1 MSLEVITILVLAL
14 MFIIGTARNLNM
26 GVLGLVAAFGVG
38 MLGVGMTLKEI
49 LAGFPVDL
57 FLALMGLTFLFG
69 FAQQNGSID
78 LIVKWCLRLV
88 RGKVAA
94 APWIFFALSGALM
107 SIGAIFAI
115 ACVAP
120 LAIPFARKYK
130 INQLMMGMMV
140 VHGGMAGAFSPMSV
154 YGVFVNGFLAKQ
166 GLPENPIALFTAS
179 FVFNTLIAVV
189 VYLTMGGRKL
199 LGRSA
204 FSDNDGVADGS
215 PRRGSSESP
224 PATGEATHATGGGG
238 AQSGP
243 SGVAVLNRPAPAPVS
258 PELDAPEHLRATPYQ
273 ILTLAGLA
281 ALAIGTAVFGV
292 DIAVLSICIAAVLAL
307 VNPKEAKT
315 SLTNVSWSTVILVG
329 GVLTYINVLQ
339 TAGTVE
345 FTSAGIA
352 AMGLPLVAAL
362 LLCYLGGIVS
372 ALASSIGT
380 IGVAL
385 AIAGPFL
392 ATGELNPIGF
402 VAALAISATVVDV
415 SPFSTN
421 GALVLAN
428 VDAENRDK
436 FFKQMCVY
444 AGIVI
449 AVAPALAWLAVFLPF

>member
-1 MSLEVITILVLAL
+1 MSLELITIIVLAL

-38 MLGVGMTLKEI
+38 MLGVGMTLDEI
-49 LAGFPVDL
+49 MAGFPVDL

-78 LIVKWCLRLV
+78 LLVKWCLRLV

-94 APWIFFALSGALM
+94 APWIFFALSGVLM

-120 LAIPFARKYK
+120 LAIPFARRYK

-166 GLPENPIALFTAS
+166 GLPENPVALFTAS
-179 FVFNTLIAVV
+179 FLFNTFIAVV

-199 LGRSA
+199 LGRNVSSENEGGA
-204 FSDNDGVADGS
+204 SEGS
-215 PRRGSSESP
+215 PRRGSSEAAP
-224 PATGEATHATGGGG
+224 KIGGGG
-238 AQSGP
+238 AQPSA
-243 SGVAVLNRPAPAPVS
+243 SGVAVLDRTAPAPAS
-258 PELDAPEHLRATPYQ
+258 PEFDAPEHVRATPYQ
-273 ILTLAGLA
+273 VLTLAGLA
-281 ALAIGTAVFGV
+281 ALAIGTAVFGI

-315 SLTNVSWSTVILVG
+315 SLTNCSWSTVILVG
-329 GVLTYINVLQ
+329 GVVTYINVLQ

-352 AMGLPLVAAL
+352 TMGLPLIAAL
-362 LLCYLGGIVS
+362 LLCYLSGIVS

-428 VDAENRDK
+428 VDADNRDK

-444 AGIVI
+444 AGIII

>member
-120 LAIPFARKYK
+120 LAIPFARRYK

-199 LGRSA
+199 LGRSV
-204 FSDNDGVADGS
+204 SSENDGGVPVGS
-215 PRRGSSESP
+215 PRRGSSEAMP
-224 PATGEATHATGGGG
+224 PMGSGG
-238 AQSGP
+238 AQP
-243 SGVAVLNRPAPAPVS
+243 ATSGVAVLNRAAPAPVS
-258 PELDAPEHLRATPYQ
+258 PELDASESVRATPYQ
-273 ILTLAGLA
+273 VLTLAGLA
-281 ALAIGTAVFGV
+281 ALAIGTTVFRV

-307 VNPKEAKT
+307 VKPKEAKS

>member
-1 MSLEVITILVLAL
+1 MSLEVLTIIVLAL
-14 MFIIGTARNLNM
+14 LFIIGTARNLNM

-38 MLGVGMTLKEI
+38 MLGLGLTLKEI

-78 LIVKWCLRLV
+78 LLVKWCLRLV

-94 APWIFFALSGALM
+94 APWIFFALSGLLM

-120 LAIPFARKYK
+120 LAIPFARRFR

-166 GLPENPIALFTAS
+166 GLPGDPVTLFLAS
-179 FVFNTLIAVV
+179 FVFNTFIALV
-189 VYLTMGGRKL
+189 VYMTMGGRKL
-199 LGRSA
+199 LGRHISA
-204 FSDNDGVADGS
+204 SGDEAGVA
-215 PRRGSSESP
+215 GSSRPAPSKGTP
-224 PATGEATHATGGGG
+224 VPGLDGAQPAT
-238 AQSGP
+238 SGL
-243 SGVAVLNRPAPAPVS
+243 AVMNRPAPSSTS
-258 PELDAPEHLRATPYQ
+258 PEPVGPESVRPTPYQ
-273 ILTLAGLA
+273 ILTLLGLA
-281 ALAIGTAVFGV
+281 VLAIGTAGFGV
-292 DIAVLSICIAAVLAL
+292 DIAVLSICISAVLAL

-315 SLTNVSWSTVILVG
+315 SLTNVSWSTAILVG

-339 TAGTVE
+339 KAGTVE

-352 AMGLPLVAAL
+352 TLGLPLVAAL
-362 LLCYLGGIVS
+362 LLCYLSGIVS

-392 ATGELNPIGF
+392 ATGELNPIG
-402 VAALAISATVVDV
+402 AAAAIAISATVVDV

-428 VDAENRDK
+428 VDAESRDK
-436 FFKQMCVY
+436 FFKQMVIY

-449 AVAPALAWLAVFLPF
+449 VVAPALAWLAIFLPF